1 MVDCPAVEIVRAS
14 RKAKRRHVDDADQVG
29 RLRNHVIAPPSSDYR
44 RVRRVEVGAEPQ
56 RTYDLNLPTV
66 RWMEGD

>member
-1 MVDCPAVEIVRAS
+1 MTVSERSFVLRA
-14 RKAKRRHVDDADQVG
+14 RYRDWLGRPVG
-29 RLRNHVIAPPSSDYR
+29 ALASHLH
-44 RVRRVEVGAEPQ
+44 RRVEVGAEPQ